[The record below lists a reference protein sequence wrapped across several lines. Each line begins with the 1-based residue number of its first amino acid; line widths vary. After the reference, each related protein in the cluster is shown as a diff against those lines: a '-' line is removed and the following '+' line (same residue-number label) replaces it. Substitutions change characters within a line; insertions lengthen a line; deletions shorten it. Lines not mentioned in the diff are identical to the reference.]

1 MTLSWLAAAALLALA
16 AWLYLLLFRGGF
28 WCADQRLDRDAPAP
42 AAWPAV
48 AAVIPARDE
57 AAHVGAAVGALLAQD
72 YAGPLRV
79 VVVDDASADGTADT
93 ARSAAPGDR
102 RLDVIAGRPLAAGW
116 TGKLWA
122 VAQGLDHAGSV
133 LPDAR
138 YVLLADADVTLAPG
152 ELARLVATA
161 EGAGLDLVSLMVRLD
176 CTTPWER
183 LLIPAFVFFFQ
194 KLYPFA
200 AVNDPKRRTAA
211 AAGGCM
217 LVRRDALRRIG
228 GLESIRD
235 RVIDDCALAAAIKP
249 GGRIR
254 IALADETR
262 SLRAYGGLGGIWRMV
277 ARTAFVQLDNSLV
290 RLAVVVPAMTLVYL
304 APPAAAVGGAVAGD
318 GMALAAGAA
327 GWAVMA
333 LCYRPTLAGYGEPA
347 WRALLL
353 PAAALFYTCMTV
365 DSARRSLAGGGNP
378 WKGRRYGKGK

>member
-1 MTLSWLAAAALLALA
+1 MTPGWLAAAALVGLA
-16 AWLYLLLFRGGF
+16 AWLYLVLFRGGF
-28 WCADQRLDRDAPAP
+28 WRADQRLDARAPAP

-57 AAHVGAAVGALLAQD
+57 AAHVGSAVGALLAQD

-79 VVVDDASADGTADT
+79 VVVDDASTDGTADA

-138 YVLLADADVTLAPG
+138 YVLLADADVALAPG

-161 EGAGLDLVSLMVRLD
+161 EGEGLDLVSLMVRLN

-194 KLYPFA
+194 KLYPFP

-228 GLESIRD
+228 GIESIRD

-249 GGRIR
+249 GGPIR

-262 SLRAYGGLGGIWRMV
+262 SLRTYGGLGGIWHMV
-277 ARTAFVQLDNSLV
+277 ARTAFVQLDNSPA
-290 RLAVVVPAMTLVYL
+290 RLAAAVLAMTLVYL
-304 APPAAAVGGAVAGD
+304 APPVAAVAGAAAGD

-333 LCYRPTLAGYGEPA
+333 HCYRPTLGGYGEPA

-353 PAAALFYTCMTV
+353 PAAALLYICMTV
-365 DSARRSLAGGGNP
+365 DSARRSLAGGGNK
-378 WKGRRYGKGK
+378 WKGRRYG